1 MTPGHPRARQAGF
14 TLLELLIAM
23 AILAIVAGIFSF
35 SLLGTYRAS
44 QVREAA
50 AQLTA
55 DLRQARSDAL
65 RTGQSASVTVA
76 ANSAAYT
83 FTRAGTPQARTLPNG
98 VTLTSVVG
106 ASNVIYTA
114 PTGTTGGNGT
124 TWTLTSPGGTRS
136 LKVKVIGITG
146 KVMIDA
152 TN

>member
-1 MTPGHPRARQAGF
+1 MRRPHDRQAAF

-23 AILAIVAGIFSF
+23 AILAVVAGIFSL
-35 SLLGTYRAS
+35 SLIGTLRAS

-50 AQLTA
+50 AQLSA

-65 RTGQSASVTVA
+65 RTGQSASITVA
-76 ANSAAYT
+76 VNSSAYT
-83 FTRAGTPQARTLPNG
+83 FTRAGVPQTRSLPAG
-98 VTLTSVVG
+98 VTLTDAVGTSVV
-106 ASNVIYTA
+106 YTA
-114 PTGTTGGNGT
+114 PTGTTGGNGV

-146 KVMIDA
+146 KVMTDA

>member
-1 MTPGHPRARQAGF
+1 MRRLHARQAAF

-35 SLLGTYRAS
+35 SLIGTLRAS

-50 AQLTA
+50 AQLSA

-65 RTGQSASVTVA
+65 RTGQSTSVTVA
-76 ANSAAYT
+76 ANSSVYT
-83 FTRAGTPQARTLPNG
+83 FTRAGVPQTRTLPAG
-98 VTLTSVVG
+98 VTLTGVTGVTSVV
-106 ASNVIYTA
+106 YTA
-114 PTGTTGGNGT
+114 PTGTTGGNGA

-146 KVMIDA
+146 KVMTDA